1 MRLLSF
7 RREDEASFGAIV
19 EGRIVDFGKHLP
31 EFNSLR
37 ALLEG
42 NALVRA
48 LDTAAEVSPDHR
60 LDKVTRLPPVTDPAH
75 VLCVFDEARDE
86 PVTINP
92 KFLRGADQA
101 LLIPGGDAKPL
112 AVGIAL
118 VLGTDDDAGERRVAG
133 MMLVSYLSPGALSV
147 GPWLVTTDELGGAD
161 AFTLAVEVDGQTA
174 EVHLADLREVARR
187 LGRSTALV
195 TGDVIAVLK
204 FLSDVSVGT
213 GDIITNTC
221 EVIGTLKNLVVA
233 EENAAAAG

>member
-92 KFLRGADQA
+92 KFLRGADQS

-112 AVGIAL
+112 AVGVAL
-118 VLGTDDDAGERRVAG
+118 VLGADAGDRRVAG
-133 MMLVSYLSPGALSV
+133 MTLVSYLSPGALSV

-161 AFTLAVEVDGQTA
+161 AFTLAVDVDGQTA
-174 EVHLADLREVARR
+174 DIHLADLRAVARR
-187 LGRSTALV
+187 LGQSTELV

-204 FLSDVSVGT
+204 FLTDISVGT

-221 EVIGTLKNLVVA
+221 EVIGTLKNPVVA
-233 EENAAAAG
+233 EENSTAAG